1 MYDANKAFPTSK
13 CSRSYR
19 RIVEPFADYTPSNNW
34 DRDAWDRVDALK
46 KAFKH
51 VVSMLPREK
60 SMVFF
65 LATNPDQL
73 YKHTL
78 SEIARKLMFLGHEV
92 YVVLPLVTT
101 FEIRGM
107 PEWAQAVY
115 RVKTFDLVKSYLD
128 YARELRKSGVKTI
141 VAGAQ
146 HVPQVIV
153 SMLEARYGY

>member
-1 MYDANKAFPTSK
+1 
-13 CSRSYR
+13 
-19 RIVEPFADYTPSNNW
+19 
-34 DRDAWDRVDALK
+34 
-46 KAFKH
+46 
-51 VVSMLPREK
+51 
-60 SMVFF
+60 VFF
-65 LATNPDQL
+65 LATNPDQR
-73 YKHTL
+73 YKQTL
-78 SEIARKLMFLGHEV
+78 SETARKLVSLGHEV

-107 PEWAQAVY
+107 PEWAQAIY
-115 RVKTFDLVKSYLD
+115 RVKTFDLVKNYLD

>member
-1 MYDANKAFPTSK
+1 RTPKL
-13 CSRSYR
+13 SRSYR
-19 RIVEPFADYTPSNNW
+19 RVVEPFADYTPSGNG
-34 DRDAWDRVDALK
+34 DRDAGGRVKALE
-46 KAFKH
+46 KAFRH

-65 LATNPDQL
+65 LATNPDQR
-73 YKHTL
+73 YKQTL
-78 SEIARKLMFLGHEV
+78 SEIARKLVSLGHEV

-107 PEWAQAVY
+107 PEWAQAIY
-115 RVKTFDLVKSYLD
+115 RVKTFDLVKNYLD